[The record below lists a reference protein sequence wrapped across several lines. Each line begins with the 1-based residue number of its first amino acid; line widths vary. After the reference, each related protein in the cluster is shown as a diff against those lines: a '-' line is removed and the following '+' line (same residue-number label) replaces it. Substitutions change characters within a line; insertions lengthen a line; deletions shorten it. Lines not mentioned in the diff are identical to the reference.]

1 VAKFAQVALCAFVVS
16 CAPARSDGPNF
27 LVVVWDDVGTDKV
40 GAYQEHPNP
49 PATPNLDALAAEG
62 MLFQRAYANP
72 FCSPT
77 RAGLV
82 TGRHAFR
89 YGIGSYLTTRSGW
102 SLLDDPTERADLL
115 TGSLSA
121 DAQAALR
128 ELERE
133 MGLLEEMSDP

>member
-62 MLFQRAYANP
+62 MLFQRAS
-72 FCSPT
+72 SPPGA
-77 RAGLV
+77 AG
-82 TGRHAFR
+82 RF
-89 YGIGSYLTTRSGW
+89 STTRPSGRTSSPGACPRTPRRPFGNSNARW
-102 SLLDDPTERADLL
+102 ACWKR
-115 TGSLSA
+115 
-121 DAQAALR
+121 
-128 ELERE
+128 
-133 MGLLEEMSDP
+133 